1 MGPFGWPSLG
11 STRGVSVKLGFELAE
26 LPILMGYAGRKM
38 RPGDGDSAFDEFD
51 ASDVTQKNFYGVEA
65 TRNAI
70 RSGGEPSALLMAT
83 TLLFSRSNPSNPSET
98 ASGSEG
104 RRFSPR

>member
-1 MGPFGWPSLG
+1 
-11 STRGVSVKLGFELAE
+11 
-26 LPILMGYAGRKM
+26 M
-38 RPGDGDSAFDEFD
+38 RPGDRDLDFDEFD

-83 TLLFSRSNPSNPSET
+83 TLLFLEVTLQIHRKQHQDLRD
-98 ASGSEG
+98 EG
-104 RRFSPR
+104 FLPLG

>member
-1 MGPFGWPSLG
+1 MAESGK
-11 STRGVSVKLGFELAE
+11 STGRVCEISVRLAE
-26 LPILMGYAGRKM
+26 LPILLGYAEGKM
-38 RPGDGDSAFDEFD
+38 RPGDRDLNFDEFD

-83 TLLFSRSNPSNPSET
+83 SLLIFSKYPSNPSET
-98 ASGSEG
+98 A
-104 RRFSPR
+104 